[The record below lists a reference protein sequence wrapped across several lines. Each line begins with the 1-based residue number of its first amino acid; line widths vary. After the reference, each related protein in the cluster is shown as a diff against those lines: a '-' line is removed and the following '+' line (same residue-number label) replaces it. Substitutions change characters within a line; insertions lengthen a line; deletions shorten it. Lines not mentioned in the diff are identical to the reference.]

1 MVGSFLETVQSHMT
15 QLRELENNHHE
26 KVSELALQYLENAI
40 KGSLEEE
47 PPEQLRKLLAD
58 KDTLVSAL
66 NTSHDTHL
74 LVIDSREDS
83 IANRAKADL
92 SRLLESLAGAEL
104 TRNRRKVTEVKE
116 FLGWHRTE
124 ADNST

>member
-1 MVGSFLETVQSHMT
+1 MT